1 MNNEEKKQYLHR
13 YQDAKRRA
21 ALLLEQ
27 IEELRSSKTSPI
39 SVCDGMPHGNRTS
52 DLSGYVARLDEL
64 LRELEAEREIQMIAF
79 REIKNQIDQV
89 GNSNEK
95 EILTRRY
102 ILGQNWTKIADEMEY
117 GYRQVLRIHGFA
129 LKNFVCK

>member
-27 IEELRSSKTSPI
+27 IEELRSIKTSPVSI
-39 SVCDGMPHGNRTS
+39 CDGMPHGNGTS

-64 LRELEAEREIQMIAF
+64 LQELEAEREIQMIVF

-89 GNSNEK
+89 ENSNEK

-102 ILGQNWTKIADEMEY
+102 ILGQNWGKIADEMEY
-117 GYRQVLRIHGFA
+117 GYRQILRIHGFA

>member
-27 IEELRSSKTSPI
+27 IEELSSIKTSPV

-64 LRELEAEREIQMIAF
+64 LLELEAEREIQMIAF
-79 REIKNQIDQV
+79 REIKNQLDQV

-102 ILGQNWTKIADEMEY
+102 ILGQNWGKIADEMEY

-129 LKNFVCK
+129 LQNFVCK